1 MHRLQNISH
10 AAVLRLA
17 LAGLLGSAM
26 AIAQDK
32 DPLTAHDGSLPK
44 SQAAPVT
51 ASSYS
56 SYSPSFAP
64 AQSNG
69 GGSHSGTSDEA
80 PARPLILQSEWK
92 RTDAI
97 ATYTFTAPTGHLF
110 PGSAYDADAGMY
122 GSSITGGADAY
133 LTNSKATAVHFNA
146 DLELDGQFG
155 QMNQGPQGVAQDF
168 MLDWGVS
175 HLFSSDKHPT
185 RALELGVAAYQE
197 WLVSRPLSLGGP
209 FAGYVPGYSLF
220 SAGLETTFTLP
231 EKNAM
236 FSLRYGHEHLV
247 GGQSHGRIFAVGISW
262 TW

>member
-1 MHRLQNISH
+1 MHRLQNISR
-10 AAVLRLA
+10 ATVLRLA

-32 DPLTAHDGSLPK
+32 DPLTANDFTSPK
-44 SQAAPVT
+44 TQAAPVT

-56 SYSPSFAP
+56 SFSPSFAP
-64 AQSNG
+64 LPLNEGS
-69 GGSHSGTSDEA
+69 SHSGTSDEA
-80 PARPLILQSEWK
+80 TSRALILQSGWK
-92 RTDAI
+92 GTDAI

-110 PGSAYDADAGMY
+110 SGSGYDADTGMY
-122 GSSITGGADAY
+122 GSSITGGVYAY
-133 LTNSKATAVHFNA
+133 LTNSKATTLHLNA
-146 DLELDGQFG
+146 DLEINGQVG
-155 QMNQGPQGVAQDF
+155 QMNQAPQDAGQDF
-168 MLDWGVS
+168 LVEWGVS
-175 HLFSSDKHPT
+175 HLLSSDKHPT
-185 RALELGVAAYQE
+185 RALEIGVAGYQE

-236 FSLRYGHEHLV
+236 FSLRYGHEHVV
-247 GGQSHGRIFAVGISW
+247 GGQSHSRIFAVGISW